1 MSLSPRLCRW
11 RRTLTTTLNKLKNYV
26 GGAGSYAINE
36 RTQYGHFSARRK
48 VHASWIATTNQEI
61 FLPESTGDRRFVVL
75 PVSHRGRNYRTLPQE
90 RAFAQ
95 AYYLVTHPKAFP
107 LEITEEEIKK
117 LKEINEKYVQESLLI
132 SSIPTILRQPKSGEQ
147 AQAVTT
153 GEIINWLTSR
163 YGPNTKEFTPTK
175 IGIAMKK
182 LGYEPSRTNKGKC
195 YIVVRILMPEL
206 EQEGKHVAKQILN
219 PELPL

>member
-1 MSLSPRLCRW
+1 MLNFECRG
-11 RRTLTTTLNKLKNYV
+11 K
-26 GGAGSYAINE
+26 GQINE
-36 RTQYGHFSARRK
+36 GQ
-48 VHASWIATTNQEI
+48 
-61 FLPESTGDRRFVVL
+61 
-75 PVSHRGRNYRTLPQE
+75 
-90 RAFAQ
+90 
-95 AYYLVTHPKAFP
+95 
-107 LEITEEEIKK
+107 
-117 LKEINEKYVQESLLI
+117 
-132 SSIPTILRQPKSGEQ
+132 GEQ

-219 PELPL
+219 P